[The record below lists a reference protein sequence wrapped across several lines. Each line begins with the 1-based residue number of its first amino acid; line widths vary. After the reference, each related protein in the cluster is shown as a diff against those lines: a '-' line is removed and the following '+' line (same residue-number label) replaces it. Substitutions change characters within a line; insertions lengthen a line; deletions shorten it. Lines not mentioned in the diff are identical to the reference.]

1 MKMPNRIL
9 KESICGSESLDSL
22 TPFAETV
29 FYRLIV
35 NCDDYGRMDARTHYL
50 KNMLFRSR
58 EVKEK
63 DVIAALNELINAG
76 IIIAYEVDGK
86 PYLQMVS
93 WGKHQQIR
101 SKKSKYPE
109 APDINCNHLLS
120 DDINCNHLISIDNKC
135 SRNPIQSNP
144 IDIAPNEVKRDP
156 DIKCDQMFETFWSEY
171 PNKKEKKKAYE
182 RFKKI
187 NPDEETFTKMM
198 EGLRRQKTSRQW
210 QESDGRFIPYPTTWL
225 NGERWND
232 EVVDDRNRDS
242 ELDELVKGYV
252 YGRD

>member
-1 MKMPNRIL
+1 
-9 KESICGSESLDSL
+9 
-22 TPFAETV
+22 
-29 FYRLIV
+29 
-35 NCDDYGRMDARTHYL
+35 
-50 KNMLFRSR
+50 
-58 EVKEK
+58 
-63 DVIAALNELINAG
+63 
-76 IIIAYEVDGK
+76 
-86 PYLQMVS
+86 
-93 WGKHQQIR
+93 
-101 SKKSKYPE
+101 
-109 APDINCNHLLS
+109 
-120 DDINCNHLISIDNKC
+120 
-135 SRNPIQSNP
+135 
-144 IDIAPNEVKRDP
+144 
-156 DIKCDQMFETFWSEY
+156 MFETFWSEY